1 MDEYI
6 LRSKDKNNIVTLTFN
21 RTHGKENAVG
31 SKFLA
36 HLGEELEFIA
46 KDPEINGL
54 IFTSKKLDFISGYA
68 IDELNQIENSE
79 DAIAFVQKF
88 QKICDKI
95 TNLSIPTIAAINGPC
110 LGCGL
115 DIALACSWRI
125 CTNDPLTKLGFP
137 EINLGLIP
145 GGGGT
150 YRLPQIIGLQAA
162 LDMILTGRKVSGKK
176 ALKSNLVDA
185 CVPPALLLD
194 FAKQF
199 AQKPRKRRGSGIGG
213 SSNLS
218 KDLPKWAIEG
228 NPIGR
233 KVMYKK
239 TRDIVDEKTKGFY
252 PASYKALEA
261 IFDGYE
267 IPPKEAG
274 KLASKLFGELLLTRQ
289 SQGLLHLTKAEQNT
303 GLHQYQD
310 ADQERFAKQDLKS
323 VGVVGAGQMG
333 TGICTVCAD
342 KDLRVCIADPSKE
355 AIGRALKFARNFFS
369 KKVDRRKMQTFE
381 LQKKMAHI
389 SPGLECNNYQNCDLV
404 VEAVFEDLEL
414 KQKTLQELEEKAG
427 EDWIFASNTSAI
439 PIKKI
444 AQVAHRP
451 ERVIGMHFFAPVEKM
466 PLLEVI
472 VTEETADWATARVIK
487 LGQKLG
493 KHVIVVKDSPG
504 FYTTRTLTY
513 YLAEALKILSEGSS
527 VETIDKAATDF
538 GFPVGPLALIDDI
551 GIDVTLHVLKTVGEG
566 FDEAL
571 MGIDILET
579 ISHSGRLGRKN
590 KKGFYLY
597 QEDSRTV
604 VDPDIYKLCKQN
616 ASNKKPHE
624 NDEIIER
631 CLMIFVNESVS
642 CLEEHILAK
651 ASDGDIGAVYGLGFP
666 PFWGGPFKYIDFLGA
681 HHVVEVLN
689 RLSEKDGK
697 RFKPATLLKEYA
709 IENKKFF
716 PDEPWKY
723 ARN

>member
-1 MDEYI
+1 MEENI
-6 LRSKDKNNIVTLTFN
+6 SKSKDKNNIVTFTFRQDHN
-21 RTHGKENAVG
+21 KAQMLGHR
-31 SKFLA
+31 FLKA
-36 HLGEELEFIA
+36 LSDELDSVLNDSEVSGI
-46 KDPEINGL
+46 
-54 IFTSKKLDFISGYA
+54 IFTGENQCFLSGY
-68 IDELNQIENSE
+68 ELAELSQIKNSE
-79 DAIAFVQKF
+79 DAKAFIQLF
-88 QKICDKI
+88 QKVCDKI
-95 TNLSIPTIAAINGPC
+95 SGLEIPSVAAIAGSC
-110 LGCGL
+110 LGPGL
-115 DIALACSWRI
+115 DIALACTWRV
-125 CTNDPLTKLGFP
+125 CTNHPITEMGFP
-137 EINLGLIP
+137 EISLGLIP

-150 YRLPQIIGLQAA
+150 HRLPQIIGLQAA

-176 ALKSNLVDA
+176 ALKSSLVDA
-185 CVPPALLLD
+185 CVPHNRLIH
-194 FAKQF
+194 FASQY
-199 AQKPRKRRGSGIGG
+199 AQKPKKRRGASISS

-261 IFDGYE
+261 TFDGYE
-267 IPPKEAG
+267 ISHKEAG
-274 KLASKLFGELLLTRQ
+274 KLAAKLFGELLLTRQ
-289 SQGLLHLTKAEQNT
+289 SQALLHLNIAEQTT
-303 GLHQYQD
+303 GLKQFVD
-310 ADQERFAKQDLKS
+310 ADRERFSDEDLQCI
-323 VGVVGAGQMG
+323 GVVGAGQMG
-333 TGICTVCAD
+333 TGICTICAD
-342 KDLRVCIADPSKE
+342 IDLRVCIADPSKE

-389 SPGLECNNYQNCDLV
+389 SPGLESHGYQNCDLV
-404 VEAVFEDLEL
+404 VEAVFEDLLL
-414 KQKTLQELEEKAG
+414 KQKTLQELEQNAG

-444 AQVAHRP
+444 AAVAQRP

-472 VTEETADWATARVIK
+472 ITEETADWATARVIK
-487 LGQKLG
+487 LGKQLG

-504 FYTTRTLTY
+504 FYTTRTLAY
-513 YLAEALKILSEGSS
+513 FLAEALKILSEGSS
-527 VETIDKAATDF
+527 VDGIDKAATDF
-538 GFPVGPLALIDDI
+538 GFPTGPLALIDEI

-566 FDEAL
+566 INDEL
-571 MGIDILET
+571 MGIDILERV
-579 ISHSGRLGRKN
+579 SHSGRLGRKN

-597 QEDSRTV
+597 QDDARTG
-604 VDPDIYKLCKQN
+604 VDPDIYKLCQQGV
-616 ASNKKPHE
+616 SEKKPHE

-642 CLEEHILAK
+642 CLEECILTK

-681 HHVVEVLN
+681 HQVVEVLN
-689 RLSEKDGK
+689 KLAERYGT
-697 RFKPATLLKEYA
+697 RFSPATLLKEYA

-716 PDEPWKY
+716 PNEPWKY
-723 ARN
+723 ART

>member
-6 LRSKDKNNIVTLTFN
+6 SRSKDKNNIVTLSFCKPKHDSNTID
-21 RTHGKENAVG
+21 KA
-31 SKFLA
+31 FLKS
-36 HLGEELEFIA
+36 LSEELDYIA
-46 KDPEINGL
+46 KDSEITGL
-54 IFTSKKLDFISGYA
+54 IFTSSKQDFISGYT
-68 IDELNQIENSE
+68 ITELNQIENSK
-79 DAIAFVQKF
+79 DAASFVQGF

-95 TNLSIPTIAAINGPC
+95 SNLSIPTVAAIRGAC

-125 CTNDPLTKLGFP
+125 CTNEPLTQLGFP
-137 EINLGLIP
+137 EISLGLIP

-150 YRLPQIIGLQAA
+150 HRLPQVIGLQAA

-176 ALKSNLVDA
+176 ALKSSLIDA
-185 CVPPALLLD
+185 CVPPTLLHHY
-194 FAKQF
+194 AGQY
-199 AQKPRKRRGSGIGG
+199 AQKPRKRRGPGIG
-213 SSNLS
+213 SSSTLS

-261 IFDGYE
+261 VFDGYE
-267 IPPKEAG
+267 ISPKDAG
-274 KLASKLFGELLLTRQ
+274 ALASKLFGELLLTRQ
-289 SQGLLHLTKAEQNT
+289 SQGLLHLINSEENT
-303 GLHQYQD
+303 GIKQFKN
-310 ADQERFAKQDLKS
+310 ADQERFADQGLKC

-333 TGICTVCAD
+333 TGICTICAD
-342 KDLRVCIADPSKE
+342 IDLRVCIADPSKD
-355 AIGRALKFARNFFS
+355 AIGRALKFARSYFS

-389 SPGLECNNYQNCDLV
+389 SPGLESHGYQNCDLV
-404 VEAVFEDLEL
+404 IEAVFEDLEL
-414 KQKTLQELEEKAG
+414 KQKTLIELEKDVS

-444 AQVAHRP
+444 AKVAQRP

-487 LGQKLG
+487 LGQELG

-504 FYTTRTLTY
+504 FYTTRTLAY
-513 YLAEALKILSEGSS
+513 FLAEALKILSEGSS
-527 VETIDKAATDF
+527 VETIDKAVTDF
-538 GFPVGPLALIDDI
+538 GFPNGPLALIDEI
-551 GIDVTLHVLKTVGEG
+551 GIDVTLHVLKTVGAG
-566 FDEAL
+566 FDQVL
-571 MGIDILET
+571 MGMDILER

-597 QEDSRTV
+597 QDDERTG
-604 VDPDIYKLCKQN
+604 VDPDIYKLCQQDT
-616 ASNKKPHE
+616 SNTKPHE

-666 PFWGGPFKYIDFLGA
+666 PFWGGPFKYVDFLGA

-689 RLSEKDGK
+689 RLTEKYGK
-697 RFKPATLLKEYA
+697 RFQPATLLKEYA